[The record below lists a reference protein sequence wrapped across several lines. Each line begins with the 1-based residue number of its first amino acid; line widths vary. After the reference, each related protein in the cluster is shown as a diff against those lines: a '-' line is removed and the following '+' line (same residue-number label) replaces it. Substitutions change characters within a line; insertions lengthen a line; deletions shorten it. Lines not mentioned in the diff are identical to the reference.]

1 VIYIDCTV
9 KVRRFILLEKIK
21 VIVADDSNVYREI
34 LIRAVKETDMAD
46 VLCDV
51 SNGRAVVNWI
61 KYETADV
68 VLLDVFMPEMDGLE
82 ALKIIKRDYPNVE
95 VIMISSNN
103 LHSADLTLEA
113 LNNGAVDFILKP
125 SESDWEKSIEIIKT
139 HLKTLF
145 MQIMQKKSA
154 NSVDDKKN
162 GDKKEINKKDRNRK
176 ELDKKDTGNEKS
188 DIDSDTL
195 KEIQSMILSK
205 SRPKEIKSEFVNKF
219 DPKKFTSVDLI
230 LVASS
235 TGGPSALDK
244 VFSSFDSD
252 FNVPVLVV
260 QHMPPKF
267 TQSLSESLD
276 KKCKISVKEGRDND
290 LVKNGQVIIAP
301 GGYHMVVKREGGNL
315 VVKTETTPYVNGV
328 RPSADVLFK
337 SVAEVC
343 ENKNILVVVLT
354 GMGSDGKD
362 GIIHLKQKCN
372 CYCITQSEK
381 SCVVYGMPKSVNQ
394 SGLSD
399 EMIDLDD
406 ISKRI
411 QDIAAGK
418 GILQS

>member
-1 VIYIDCTV
+1 M
-9 KVRRFILLEKIK
+9 EKIK

-34 LIRAVKETDMAD
+34 LIRAVKETGMAD

-51 SNGRAVVNWI
+51 SNGRIVVNWL

-82 ALKIIKRDYPNVE
+82 ALKIIKRDYPNID
-95 VIMISSNN
+95 VIMISSNS
-103 LHSADLTLEA
+103 LHSADLTMEA

-125 SESDWEKSIEIIKT
+125 SDSDCEKSVEIIKT
-139 HLKTLF
+139 HLQTLF
-145 MQIMQKKSA
+145 MQIIQKKSA
-154 NSVDDKKN
+154 NGSDDKKN
-162 GDKKEINKKDRNRK
+162 DVKKEINKKEKNRK
-176 ELDKKDTGNEKS
+176 ELDKKDAGSKKS
-188 DIDSDTL
+188 DVDNNTS
-195 KEIQSMILSK
+195 KENKSMSFNKSK
-205 SRPKEIKSEFVNKF
+205 SIEIEAKIVNRF
-219 DPKKFTSVDLI
+219 DPKKFTNVDLI

-244 VFSSFDSD
+244 VFSSFESD
-252 FNVPVLVV
+252 FNVPILVV

-267 TQSLSESLD
+267 TRSLSESLD

-301 GGYHMVVKREGGNL
+301 GGYHMIVKREGGNL
-315 VVKTETTPYVNGV
+315 VIKTETTPYVNGV

-337 SVAEVC
+337 SVADVC

-362 GIIHLKQKCN
+362 GIMQLKQKCN

-381 SCVVYGMPKSVNQ
+381 SCVVYGMPKSVYQ

-399 EMIDLDD
+399 EMIDLND

-411 QDIAAGK
+411 QDIVAGK